1 MRLRKMFAALAV
13 LAADHSAAFARL
25 PTEIARQ
32 LPSGYA
38 VLAHVHVEAG
48 KPIRNFEIIALG
60 RKDEGDRAKTR
71 DAPARP
77 LLVFERKAARFVVL
91 GRNDHVV
98 FKVDDGGQCD
108 PFLDGD
114 ATIAVKGRYFTVQN
128 GVSCGH
134 HWTDYITFR
143 LDDHAG
149 NFVFDNERAEAWTLN
164 PSNDPN
170 AEALVRDGKPN
181 VIRDKPGQVTPFSI
195 WRPAH

>member
-1 MRLRKMFAALAV
+1 MKTILAIVATAATTAATAAPPLPPGFAG
-13 LAADHSAAFARL
+13 
-25 PTEIARQ
+25 Q
-32 LPSGYA
+32 LPSGYE
-38 VLAHVHVEAG
+38 VLANVHLSVG
-48 KPIRNFEIIALG
+48 HPLRSFEIVALG
-60 RKDEGDRAKTR
+60 RKDEEERAKSR

-77 LLVFERKAARFVVL
+77 LLVFERKGGRFVQT

-98 FKVDDGGQCD
+98 FKADEGGQCD

-128 GVSCGH
+128 GVACGE

-149 NFVFDNERAEAWTLN
+149 GFVFDNARSESWTLN

-170 AEALVRDGKPN
+170 AEALVREGKPR
-181 VIRDKPGQVTPFSI
+181 VVHERPGHVTPFAA
-195 WRPAH
+195 WRPEG